1 MKKFSEMDIALMHM
15 QLLGD
20 DKMMYGNSNHGDT
33 IEELVNETI
42 KDLQIYLEKNKDS
55 ISEKSEN
62 GFRINI
68 ELYKKGK
75 RDI

>member
-55 ISEKSEN
+55 ISSIW
-62 GFRINI
+62 R
-68 ELYKKGK
+68 
-75 RDI
+75 